1 MAARQPPRGHD
12 RFGRTRHQQ
21 GRDLQDAACR
31 HHPTPTPM
39 RDDDNAGPAEKHVT
53 ANGASPTHMARK

>member
-1 MAARQPPRGHD
+1 MIVLDAPD
-12 RFGRTRHQQ
+12 NQQ
-21 GRDLQDAACR
+21 GRDLQSAPCR